1 MNAPAQPVPPV
12 SNPATFFASRVLP
25 DQIAEALIEA
35 REKCGV
41 QKRKDEDGHSYFDA
55 IDVVPEVG
63 KVFRDVGLS
72 LFAPNFQIRSVGT
85 WLVLQRA
92 GCLRHDKGSQ
102 FPITA
107 EWLIDLGGLPPGPA
121 MNAALTQSTSGLY
134 RVCMDLVKDET
145 KAKRDPALTASDAER
160 SDNST
165 QRSHKPAGKKHT
177 AKQTSAWAEVNGI
190 KPAADVSEKEQREA
204 AEELARVE
212 AEKRADADPRFKDEK
227 PLSDPPG
234 LMEDEEDL
242 VGDLTAPPAPAE
254 KFDQPAS
261 GNSDTSSGGGCKTAP
276 ESTPQVTESASG
288 ATHSESSAG
297 VAVAPP
303 SEPPAPGPSDVAR
316 CGNPQC
322 GYEFS
327 DSLRCPECD
336 ALQAISESEAE
347 AAYEAAEAVPLS
359 PERIKD
365 IVDYATG
372 GLTQPTPEQVA
383 LVASK
388 ASGVLVKRS
397 AEGRAGKWAGAK
409 TREARKEFWCAEC
422 QPENGPR
429 LNKDGQR
436 LPAIRPKDQ
445 HKDSGNGPR
454 CCWACWERLESEAAG
469 AGKEVA

>member
-303 SEPPAPGPSDVAR
+303 SEPPAPGPSDSLTEADWAPDDPLRPVAPLR
-316 CGNPQC
+316 P
-322 GYEFS
+322 
-327 DSLRCPECD
+327 DSPPVGK
-336 ALQAISESEAE
+336 A
-347 AAYEAAEAVPLS
+347 
-359 PERIKD
+359 
-365 IVDYATG
+365 
-372 GLTQPTPEQVA
+372 QP
-383 LVASK
+383 
-388 ASGVLVKRS
+388 VLAKRS
-397 AEGRAGKWAGAK
+397 AEGRASKWAKAIK
-409 TREARKEFWCAEC
+409 RAARKPALCAEC
-422 QPENGPR
+422 HGQIKAKEDHW
-429 LNKDGQR
+429 DGGS
-436 LPAIRPKDQ
+436 K
-445 HKDSGNGPR
+445 R
-454 CCWACWERLESEAAG
+454 CCLACRERLESEAAG